1 MHVVTV
7 KRGLEGVVVPSKL
20 YPTLAAGRPVLG
32 IAPEESD
39 VVRIIRRSGCGL
51 AADPDNPETIVE
63 AVRGVLHN
71 SEHIRN
77 MGVRARE
84 TSFSYDK
91 VKQLKIFTQTIEGT
105 VEGPTKWPAEG
116 VVRE

>member
-1 MHVVTV
+1 
-7 KRGLEGVVVPSKL
+7 
-20 YPTLAAGRPVLG
+20 VLG

-63 AVRGVLHN
+63 AVRTVLHN
-71 SEHIRN
+71 PERIRI

-91 VKQLKIFTQTIEGT
+91 VKQLKIFTQTIEET
-105 VEGPTKWPAEG
+105 IEEAI
-116 VVRE
+116 RE